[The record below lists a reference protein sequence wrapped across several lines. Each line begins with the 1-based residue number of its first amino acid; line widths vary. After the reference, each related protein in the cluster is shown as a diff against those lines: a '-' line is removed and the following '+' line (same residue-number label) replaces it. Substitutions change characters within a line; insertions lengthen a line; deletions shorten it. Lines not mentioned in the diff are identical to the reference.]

1 MGIFIF
7 VALSLG
13 VSLVIVHTQRKARK
27 LIVDDWDTLVSG
39 LQAVPFQGLEAVALE
54 HLQPVGSQLGMQPD
68 EIWQAIGGIEGL
80 RRMQH
85 NTDVIIRLAAYVS
98 RWNYT
103 EAIVVAERI
112 RQDSIILKRA
122 LRRIGMQ
129 AMFAKDRLRVP
140 FYAQQAASSYYLMT
154 RRLLAL
160 YQTNQYILYPRLS
173 AAL

>member
-1 MGIFIF
+1 MGILIF
-7 VALSLG
+7 VALSLCIT
-13 VSLVIVHTQRKARK
+13 LVILHSQRKARK
-27 LIVDDWDTLVSG
+27 LIVDDWDTLVAS
-39 LQAVPFQGLEAVALE
+39 LQSVPFQGLEAVALE
-54 HLQPVGSQLGMQPD
+54 HLQPVGSQVGMQPD
-68 EIWQAIGGIEGL
+68 ELWQAVGGYEGL

-103 EAIVVAERI
+103 EAAIVAERI

-122 LRRIGMQ
+122 FQHIERR
-129 AMFAKDRLRVP
+129 ALFAKHQLRLP
-140 FYAQQAASSYYLMT
+140 FYVQQAASSYYLMT

-160 YQTNQYILYPRLS
+160 YETNQYILYPRLS